1 MKARELRTIVGM
13 QMPEV
18 DPDRLR
24 IVCERYG
31 VVRLDVFGSASRG
44 EAEAHSDVDLLY
56 TLAPGTRLG
65 WEIEDLSDELAAI
78 FQRPVDLVAERAV
91 NPLIKD
97 RVLEEARPLYAA

>member
-1 MKARELRTIVGM
+1 MVGM
-13 QMPEV
+13 QMLEV
-18 DPDRLR
+18 DAARLR

-31 VVRLDVFGSASRG
+31 VARLDVFGSASRG
-44 EAEAHSDVDLLY
+44 DGNANSDIDLLY
-56 TLAPGTRLG
+56 TLAPGARLG

-78 FQRPVDLVAERAV
+78 FQRPVDLVAVRAV